1 MTGANN
7 YVLPDKGLF
16 ESGLAVLLWKGAV
29 CVLRGGDLAVGAG
42 WPLSIKAGQHG
53 VSFHLA
59 SRAVAGQLDTAR
71 PRDMVG
77 VCLTVLSLTQLTTH
91 PERFLWK
98 NNRKQVCT
106 ISET

>member
-1 MTGANN
+1 M
-7 YVLPDKGLF
+7 PDVGLF
-16 ESGLAVLLWKGAV
+16 ESGLAVLLCKGAV

-42 WPLSIKAGQHG
+42 WLFKAMPLSIKAGPHG

-59 SRAVAGQLDTAR
+59 SRAVAGHLDRAR

-91 PERFLWK
+91 PERFIWK
-98 NNRKQVCT
+98 NNKKQMCT